1 MRLFVAIDI
10 NNNDIEKFQNYLC
23 KKFSLNA
30 RYVKPTK
37 KDNLH
42 ITINFIGEKNDL
54 ETKDIILEL
63 SKIHFTSFKMVFNH
77 MGVFPN
83 MLSPKIIWLGLDD
96 QSTEKLSDIYY
107 QIDCTLKKYT
117 DKKNNGSI
125 KDYDAK
131 KFVPHLTVFRIRNN
145 HRIPNL
151 LSSSSSSSS
160 FPSRF
165 ISEDEVNKIS
175 LKKSTIT
182 SNGPIYSD
190 LFNIYADKKDA

>member
-23 KKFSLNA
+23 KKFGFNA

-63 SKIHFTSFKMVFNH
+63 TKMHFTSFKIVFNH
-77 MGVFPN
+77 IGIFPN
-83 MLSPKIIWLGLDD
+83 MLSPKIIWLGLDN
-96 QSTEKLSDIYY
+96 QSTEKLSGVYSQIYRM
-107 QIDCTLKKYT
+107 LKKYA
-117 DKKNNGSI
+117 DKKNSDDGAI
-125 KDYDAK
+125 KDSDIK

-145 HRIPNL
+145 HSVRD
-151 LSSSSSSSS
+151 LSSFS
-160 FPSRF
+160 PRV
-165 ISEDEVNKIS
+165 ISEYEVNKIS

-182 SNGPIYSD
+182 SNGPVYSD
-190 LFNIYADKKDA
+190 LFNIYADEKDD

>member
-10 NNNDIEKFQNYLC
+10 NNSDIEKLQNYLC
-23 KKFSLNA
+23 KKLSFNA
-30 RYVKPTK
+30 RDVKPTK

-63 SKIHFTSFKMVFNH
+63 TKIHFTSFKIVFNH

-83 MLSPKIIWLGLDD
+83 MHSPKIIWLGLDD
-96 QSTEKLSDIYY
+96 QSTDKLSDIYF
-107 QIDCTLKKYT
+107 QIDCILKKYA
-117 DKKNNGSI
+117 DKKNNGAI

-151 LSSSSSSSS
+151 LSSS
-160 FPSRF
+160 FPSGV

-190 LFNIYADKKDA
+190 LYNIYADKKDA

>member
-23 KKFSLNA
+23 KKFGFSA

-37 KDNLH
+37 KGNLH

-54 ETKDIILEL
+54 ETKDIILDL
-63 SKIHFTSFKMVFNH
+63 TKIHFTSFKIVFNH
-77 MGVFPN
+77 IGIFPN

-96 QSTEKLSDIYY
+96 QSNEKLSDIYF
-107 QIDCTLKKYT
+107 QIDCILKKYIN
-117 DKKNNGSI
+117 KKNNGEI
-125 KDYDAK
+125 KDSDVQ

-145 HRIPNL
+145 YRIPDL
-151 LSSSSSSSS
+151 LSSFSS
-160 FPSRF
+160 RV

-190 LFNIYADKKDA
+190 LFNIHADKKDA

>member
-10 NNNDIEKFQNYLC
+10 NNDDIEKFQNYLC
-23 KKFSLNA
+23 KKFGFSPL
-30 RYVKPTK
+30 YVKPTK

-54 ETKDIILEL
+54 ETKDLLIEL
-63 SKIHFTSFKMVFNH
+63 TKMRFTSFKIVFNH
-77 MGVFPN
+77 IGIFPN

-96 QSTEKLSDIYY
+96 QSTEKLSGVYFQIYG
-107 QIDCTLKKYT
+107 ILKKYA
-117 DKKNNGSI
+117 DKKNNVDGAV
-125 KDYDAK
+125 KDSDIK

-145 HRIPNL
+145 HRIPD
-151 LSSSSSSSS
+151 LSSSS
-160 FPSRF
+160 RRV
-165 ISEDEVNKIS
+165 ISEGEVNKIS

-190 LFNIYADKKDA
+190 LFNIYADKKDD

>member
-23 KKFSLNA
+23 KKFGLNA

-42 ITINFIGEKNDL
+42 ITIKFIGEKNDL

-63 SKIHFTSFKMVFNH
+63 TKMHFTSFKIVFNH
-77 MGVFPN
+77 IGIFPN

-96 QSTEKLSDIYY
+96 QSTEKLSGVYFQIYC
-107 QIDCTLKKYT
+107 ILKKYA
-117 DKKNNGSI
+117 DKKNSDDGII
-125 KDYDAK
+125 KDSDIK
-131 KFVPHLTVFRIRNN
+131 KIVPHLTVFRIRNN
-145 HRIPNL
+145 HSVRD
-151 LSSSSSSSS
+151 LSSFS
-160 FPSRF
+160 PRV
-165 ISEDEVNKIS
+165 ISEYEVNKIS

-182 SNGPIYSD
+182 SNGPVYSD
-190 LFNIYADKKDA
+190 LFNIYADKKDD

>member
-10 NNNDIEKFQNYLC
+10 NNNGIEKFQNYLC
-23 KKFSLNA
+23 KKFGFNA

-54 ETKDIILEL
+54 ETKDIILNL
-63 SKIHFTSFKMVFNH
+63 TKMHFTSFKIVFTH
-77 MGVFPN
+77 IGIFPD
-83 MLSPKIIWLGLDD
+83 MRSPKIIWLGLDD
-96 QSTEKLSDIYY
+96 QSTEKLSGVYFQIYR
-107 QIDCTLKKYT
+107 ILKEYA
-117 DKKNNGSI
+117 DKKNNDDGAI
-125 KDYDAK
+125 KDSDIK

-145 HRIPNL
+145 HIVPD
-151 LSSSSSSSS
+151 LSS
-160 FPSRF
+160 FSRRV
-165 ISEDEVNKIS
+165 ISEYEVNKIS

-190 LFNIYADKKDA
+190 LFNIYADKKDN

>member
-10 NNNDIEKFQNYLC
+10 NNNDIENFQNYLC
-23 KKFSLNA
+23 KKFGFNT

-63 SKIHFTSFKMVFNH
+63 TKMHFTSFKIVFNH
-77 MGVFPN
+77 IGIFPT
-83 MLSPKIIWLGLDD
+83 MLSPKVIWLGLDD
-96 QSTEKLSDIYY
+96 RSTEKLSGVYFRIY
-107 QIDCTLKKYT
+107 CLLKKYA
-117 DKKNNGSI
+117 DKKNNVDGVI
-125 KDYDAK
+125 KDSDIK

-145 HRIPNL
+145 HSVPD
-151 LSSSSSSSS
+151 LSS
-160 FPSRF
+160 FSRRV
-165 ISEDEVNKIS
+165 ISEYEVNKIS

-190 LFNIYADKKDA
+190 LFNIYADKKDD